1 MFMCGNSQ
9 QIHPRPSIPI
19 HKVFN
24 NDENVFYER
33 RAHKN
38 SIPIYTLDN
47 EGDGMCFGIA
57 NAIDW
62 ESWDLFIKGFIVS
75 KTMVKED
82 DCFYPRLLG
91 YREGFLV
98 VKSVTSNKVICVKGI
113 KSCIR
118 IGGLKVYLDTSE
130 YGEICLNFK
139 NIEHVRAFCSVIS
152 GFISELYSTNLD

>member
-1 MFMCGNSQ
+1 M
-9 QIHPRPSIPI
+9 
-19 HKVFN
+19 FN
-24 NDENVFYER
+24 NDENVFYET

-62 ESWDLFIKGFIVS
+62 KSWDLFIKSFIVS
-75 KTMVKED
+75 KTVVKED

-91 YREGFLV
+91 YTKGFLV
-98 VKSVTSNKVICVKGI
+98 VKSVTSTKVICVKGI

-118 IGGLKVYLDTSE
+118 IGGLKVVIDTSE
-130 YGEICLNFK
+130 YGEICLNFQK
-139 NIEHVRAFCSVIS
+139 IEHVRAFSNVIS
-152 GFISELYSTNLD
+152 GFISELYNTNLD

>member
-1 MFMCGNSQ
+1 MCGNSQ

-24 NDENVFYER
+24 NDENVFYEM
-33 RAHKN
+33 RAHKH

-47 EGDGMCFGIA
+47 EGGGMCFGIA

-62 ESWDLFIKGFIVS
+62 KSWDLFIKSFIVS
-75 KTMVKED
+75 KTVVKED

-91 YREGFLV
+91 YMEGFLV
-98 VKSVTSNKVICVKGI
+98 VKSVTSTKVICAKGV

-118 IGGLKVYLDTSE
+118 IGGLKVVIDTSE
-130 YGEICLNFK
+130 YGEICLNFQK
-139 NIEHVRAFCSVIS
+139 IEHVIAFSNVIS
-152 GFISELYSTNLD
+152 GFISGLYNTNLG